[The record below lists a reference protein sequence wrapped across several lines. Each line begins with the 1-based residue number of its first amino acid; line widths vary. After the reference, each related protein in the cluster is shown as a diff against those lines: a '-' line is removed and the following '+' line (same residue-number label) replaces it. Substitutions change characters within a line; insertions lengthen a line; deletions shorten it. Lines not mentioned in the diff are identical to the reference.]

1 MDYCTRI
8 TTEQFKGASKQKV
21 YLDSTRK
28 NEATSM
34 SINSFLATVKTRGLA
49 KQSRYMVVMG
59 REELQQIEMGY
70 HHNLVKVIL

>member
-1 MDYCTRI
+1 
-8 TTEQFKGASKQKV
+8 
-21 YLDSTRK
+21 
-28 NEATSM
+28 M

-59 REELQQIEMGY
+59 ILEELQQIEMGY